1 MYGYHHL
8 TCNRYRDYTR
18 KKIVSQHGL
27 LSEFTIVFTSFLP
40 VSVCY
45 NEYNSNVRRRRL
57 RRQCIERGI
66 GMNITITIGEQT
78 YDIASYTT
86 VGELWQQVRDTAPTA
101 VLARIDGELADFHTP
116 LRHDARLEWVDASSY
131 DAYLAYQRTL
141 ILLMAT
147 AVYEMYP
154 QGRVRIEHSLGKAV
168 YGTLETGHRV
178 TPSDYHDI
186 EEYMHQLVREGRPIE
201 RLADNTELALTICTN
216 ERRLELA
223 AAISAMRTDHLL
235 LYRCGNYYDY
245 YLGPLLPA
253 MSYLLNF
260 EIVPYAPGFLLRL
273 PEPHQGTE
281 LQPYEEIAQYS
292 RIFFESTTWSRQ
304 LGCRYVDDLNRA
316 IETEQ
321 IDDIIAISEAQHE
334 KKLAEIADRI
344 AAARSG
350 VRLVTIAG
358 PSSAGKTTTMRRLMI
373 QMRVNGLRPVLVS
386 LDDYYKERSDRPLLP
401 NGEID
406 NESVDALDLT
416 LLELQILAL
425 MSGQPVNSAHFDFK
439 DNSRTFDEVPTVLE
453 QDQPIILEGLHA
465 LNPKVSRVVPAHQR
479 LNVFINALSP
489 LTVSDHIR
497 VSTTDTRLLR
507 RMIRDERMR
516 GHSPE
521 TTLGIWEAVRH
532 GEEKYIFPYQHRADV
547 IFNSAL
553 LYELPVLK
561 TCAEPLL
568 HRIDPSDPL
577 YTTAHRLL
585 KFLDLF
591 VPLPSTVVPSNSILR
606 EFIGYG
612 MCAVE

>member
-1 MYGYHHL
+1 M
-8 TCNRYRDYTR
+8 
-18 KKIVSQHGL
+18 I
-27 LSEFTIVFTSFLP
+27 
-40 VSVCY
+40 
-45 NEYNSNVRRRRL
+45 
-57 RRQCIERGI
+57 
-66 GMNITITIGEQT
+66 ITIGTQT
-78 YDIASYTT
+78 YNIASYTT

-116 LRHDARLEWVDASSY
+116 LRRDARLEWVDASSY

-154 QGRVRIEHSLGKAV
+154 QGRVRIEHSLGKAI
-168 YGTLETGHRV
+168 YGVLETGHRV
-178 TPSDYHDI
+178 TPNDYRDI
-186 EEYMHQLVREGRPIE
+186 EEYMHQLVREGRRIE
-201 RLADNTELALTICTN
+201 RLADNTELAMTICEN
-216 ERRLELA
+216 ERRMELA
-223 AAISAMRTDHLL
+223 KEISDMRTDRIL
-235 LYRCGNYYDY
+235 LYRCGNCYDY

-292 RIFFESTTWSRQ
+292 RIFFESTEWSRQ
-304 LGCRYVDDLNRA
+304 LGCRYVSDLNRMIA
-316 IETEQ
+316 NNQIE
-321 IDDIIAISEAQHE
+321 DIIAISEAQHE

-344 AAARSG
+344 AAAQSG
-350 VRLVTIAG
+350 IRLVTIAG

-386 LDDYYKERSDRPLLP
+386 LDDYYKERAHRPVLP
-401 NGEID
+401 NGETD
-406 NESVDALDLT
+406 NESADALDLT
-416 LLELQILAL
+416 LLELQLLAL
-425 MSGQPVNSAHFDFK
+425 MSGQPVNLVHFDFK
-439 DNSRTFDEVPTVLE
+439 TNGRTFDETPTVLE
-453 QDQPIILEGLHA
+453 PGQPIILEGLHA
-465 LNPKVSRVVPAHQR
+465 LNPNVSRVVPAHQR
-479 LNVFINALSP
+479 LHVFINALSP

-497 VSTTDTRLLR
+497 ISTTDTRLLR
-507 RMIRDERMR
+507 RLIRDERMR

-532 GEEKYIFPYQHRADV
+532 GEEQYIFPYQHRADV

-568 HRIDPSDPL
+568 REIDSTNPL
-577 YTTAHRLL
+577 ATTAHRLL
-585 KFLDLF
+585 RFLDLF
-591 VPLPSTVVPSNSILR
+591 AALPPSVVPSNSILR
-606 EFIGYG
+606 EFIGTDTG
-612 MCAVE
+612 LADRG